1 MRTSL
6 FNLKVF
12 SAAILSSVIF
22 SGSLHAAPTALKMG
36 VFLPMSGGT
45 ATFGEE
51 TYSGME
57 LAAEEINAA
66 KEYKVTLKLEDDKSD
81 VSDAANAAKKLINV
95 DKVNVLLG
103 SVASSNTNAA
113 APIAQAAKIP
123 LISPA
128 STNVNVTQ
136 KGEYISRICF
146 VDDFQGYAMAKFA
159 FETLGKKTAA
169 IVIDAASDYS
179 MGLAKAFR
187 EAFTKLGGKITVE
200 VSYVQADQD
209 FSSQL
214 TKIRTRKPDV
224 VFAPG
229 YYNQIGIMIRQAR
242 TLGVKSIFLG
252 GDGWSS
258 PKLFELA
265 GEAIV
270 GNYHGSHFSN
280 EDHDP
285 IVQSFVKRY
294 QAKYKKLPS
303 DMAAL
308 GYDTVYFAVDA
319 ARRAGKTDPLSLMK
333 AINATKNFKGVT
345 GTIALD
351 ANRNAQKPLAI
362 LETQKTRATFKQ
374 RVNP

>member
-1 MRTSL
+1 MRSL
-6 FNLKVF
+6 SFNLKVL
-12 SAAILSSVIF
+12 SPAILSSVIF
-22 SGSLHAAPTALKMG
+22 STALHAAPTPLKVG

-51 TYSGME
+51 VYSGMT
-57 LAAEEINAA
+57 LAADEINAT
-66 KEYKVTLKLEDDKSD
+66 KEFKVTLKLEDDKSD

-95 DKVNVLLG
+95 DKVDILLG

-113 APIAQAAKIP
+113 APIAQAAKVP
-123 LISPA
+123 LVTPA

-146 VDDFQGYAMAKFA
+146 IDDFQGFAMAKYA
-159 FETLGKKTAA
+159 YDVLGKRTAG
-169 IVIDAASDYS
+169 IVIDSASDYS
-179 MGLAKAFR
+179 MGLAKSFR
-187 EAFTKLGGKITVE
+187 EAFTKMGGKIVVE

-229 YYNQIGIMIRQAR
+229 YYNQVGIMIRQAK

-265 GEAIV
+265 GESIV
-270 GNYHGSHFSN
+270 GNYHSSHFSN
-280 EDHDP
+280 EDSDP
-285 IVQSFVKRY
+285 LVQAFVKKY
-294 QAKYKKLPS
+294 QAKLKKLPS

-308 GYDTVYFAVDA
+308 GYDAVYFAVDA
-319 ARRAGKTDPLSLMK
+319 ARRAGKTDHESLMK
-333 AINATKNFKGVT
+333 AVNATKNFKGVT
-345 GTIALD
+345 GVIALD
-351 ANRNAQKPLAI
+351 ANRNAQKPLVI
-362 LETQKTRATFKQ
+362 LETQRERATFKQ